1 MRSHP
6 WLGATA
12 TAVALSLGLVAG
24 YSYVTH
30 RDSTVDVVA
39 AAPTGSAS
47 PTTDPEP
54 EPVATPS
61 MAGQVLADPAVPLR
75 AAIDGYVSSRGA
87 HLGVVVL
94 DRVTGE
100 TVAYNDS
107 VRFDTAS
114 VVKVDI
120 LATLFLRAQGA
131 GRQLTSEQK
140 DLASQMITESDNDAA
155 TELWDEAG
163 GATGVAQANR
173 TFGLTQTTPN
183 PDDYW
188 GLTTTTPADQVRL
201 LGVLADPSGPLSA
214 ASRGYALDLM
224 SRVESDQ
231 RWGVPVAAATGTT
244 AVYVKDGWLSN
255 ENDDDR
261 WIVNSVGRLV
271 EPGHDWLVAVLSDHW
286 STEDSGIAVVEHV
299 AAIVVAGLRSAMAD

>member
-12 TAVALSLGLVAG
+12 TAVVLSLALVAG
-24 YSYVTH
+24 YSYLRH
-30 RDSTVDVVA
+30 DPVA
-39 AAPTGSAS
+39 GSAAFRTPPSAS

-54 EPVATPS
+54 EPIATPS

-75 AAIDGYVSSRGA
+75 AAIDSYVTGRGA

-100 TVAYNDS
+100 TLAYNDS
-107 VRFDTAS
+107 VRFATAS

-120 LATLFLRAQGA
+120 LATLLLRAQRA
-131 GRQLTSEQK
+131 GRPLTAAQK

-173 TFGLTQTTPN
+173 TFGLTQTSPN
-183 PDDYW
+183 RDDYW

-201 LGVLADPSGPLSA
+201 LGVLADPAGPLSA

-231 RWGVPVAAATGTT
+231 RWGVPAAAGTATT

-255 ENDDDR
+255 GNDDDR

-271 EPGHDWLVAVLSDHW
+271 EPGHDWLVAVLSDH
-286 STEDSGIAVVEHV
+286 TDDEDAAIATVEHV
-299 AAIVVAGLRSAMAD
+299 ASTVVTGLREALDG